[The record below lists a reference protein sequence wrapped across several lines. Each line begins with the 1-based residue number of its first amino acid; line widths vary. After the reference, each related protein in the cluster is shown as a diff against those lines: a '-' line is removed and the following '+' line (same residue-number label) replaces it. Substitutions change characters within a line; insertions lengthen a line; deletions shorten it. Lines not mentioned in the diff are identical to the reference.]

1 MSFADKWMDLEN
13 VILRVVT
20 QKQKDSH
27 DFFFLR
33 QDTQCSSVVIELT
46 L

>member
-27 DFFFLR
+27 DFFFFE
-33 QDTQCSSVVIELT
+33 TGYTVFFCCH
-46 L
+46 